1 MTRFERPALQRLREL
16 PPIFSF
22 GMATDAGVAKTTFY
36 RLRDEGLVEPIGRG
50 RYRLADTDAPPDLDL
65 REIAERAPEATICL
79 VSALNRHDL
88 TDQIPA
94 AIDIALPRGRR
105 TPVTEAPVAWHLFD
119 PRTFAIGRTELVL
132 DEGAAINLYG
142 PERSIIDAFRL
153 RHLEGHELATE
164 ALKRWLRRP
173 GSSPAA
179 LLAMARDFPKARPAL
194 QTALEI
200 LL

>member
-1 MTRFERPALQRLREL
+1 MRGDRGHARGRLQEL
-16 PPIFSF
+16 PPVFSF
-22 GMATDAGVAKTTFY
+22 RMATDAGVAKTTLY
-36 RLRDEGLVEPIGRG
+36 RLRDEGFIEAVGRG
-50 RYRLADTDAPPDLDL
+50 LFRITDTEFPADLEFH
-65 REIAERAPEATICL
+65 EIAWRAPEATICL
-79 VSALNRHDL
+79 VSALSRHDL

-94 AIDIALPRGRR
+94 AIDIAIPRGRR
-105 TPVTEAPVAWHLFD
+105 RPVVEAPVAWHSFD
-119 PRTFAIGRTELVL
+119 TETFAIGRTELQL
-132 DEGAAINLYG
+132 DEETAIGLYG

-153 RHLEGHELATE
+153 RHLEGHELALE
-164 ALKRWLRRP
+164 VLKRWLRRP

>member
-1 MTRFERPALQRLREL
+1 
-16 PPIFSF
+16 
-22 GMATDAGVAKTTFY
+22 MAIDAGVAKSRLY
-36 RLRDEGLVEPIGRG
+36 RLRDEGFIESVGRG
-50 RYRLADTDAPPDLDL
+50 RFRIADAEFPADLEFH
-65 REIAERAPEATICL
+65 EITQRAPEATICL

-105 TPVTEAPVAWHLFD
+105 RPVIEAPVAWHAFD
-119 PRTFAIGRTELVL
+119 PATFAIGRTELQL
-132 DEGAAINLYG
+132 DEKTAIGLYG
-142 PERSIIDAFRL
+142 TERCIMDAFRL
-153 RHLEGHELATE
+153 RHLEGHELAIE
-164 ALKRWLRRP
+164 ALKRWLRRR
-173 GSSPAA
+173 GSSPAS

>member
-1 MTRFERPALQRLREL
+1 MSGDRGQARERLREL
-16 PPIFSF
+16 PPVFSF
-22 GMATDAGVAKTTFY
+22 QMATDAGVAKTTLY
-36 RLRDEGLVEPIGRG
+36 RLRDEGFIEAVGRG
-50 RYRLADTDAPPDLDL
+50 RFRITDAELPPDLEL
-65 REIAERAPEATICL
+65 HEVAERAPEATICL
-79 VSALNRHDL
+79 VSALSRHDL

-105 TPVTEAPVAWHLFD
+105 QPVIEAPVAWHAFD
-119 PRTFAIGRTELVL
+119 PETFAIGRTELQL
-132 DEGAAINLYG
+132 DEKTVIGLYG
-142 PERSIIDAFRL
+142 PERCVIDAFRL
-153 RHLEGHELATE
+153 RHLEGHELAIE

-179 LLAMARDFPKARPAL
+179 LLDMARDFPKARPAL

>member
-1 MTRFERPALQRLREL
+1 MGGDRGQARERLREL
-16 PPIFSF
+16 PPVFSYR
-22 GMATDAGVAKTTFY
+22 MAIDAGIAKSKLY
-36 RLRDEGLVEPIGRG
+36 RLRDEGFIETVGRG
-50 RYRLADTDAPPDLDL
+50 RFRVTDAELPPDLEL
-65 REIAERAPEATICL
+65 HEIAQRAPEATICL
-79 VSALNRHDL
+79 VSALSRHDL

-94 AIDIALPRGRR
+94 AIDIAIPRGRR
-105 TPVTEAPVAWHLFD
+105 RPVIEAPVAWHSFD
-119 PRTFAIGRTELVL
+119 PETFDIGHTELEL
-132 DEGAAINLYG
+132 DEETVIGLYG

-153 RHLEGHELATE
+153 RHLEGHELAVE

>member
-1 MTRFERPALQRLREL
+1 MGGGSGQAQERLCEL
-16 PPIFSF
+16 PPVFSYR
-22 GMATDAGVAKTTFY
+22 MAIDAGVAKSTLY
-36 RLRDEGLVEPIGRG
+36 RLRDEGFIETVGRG
-50 RYRLADTDAPPDLDL
+50 RFRITDAELPPDLEL
-65 REIAERAPEATICL
+65 HEIVQRAREATICL
-79 VSALNRHDL
+79 VSALSRHDL

-94 AIDIALPRGRR
+94 AIDIAIPRGRR
-105 TPVTEAPVAWHLFD
+105 RPVIEAPVAWHSFA
-119 PRTFAIGRTELVL
+119 PETFTVGRTELQL
-132 DEGAAINLYG
+132 DEGAMIGLYG

-153 RHLEGHELATE
+153 RHLEGHELAVE

-179 LLAMARDFPKARPAL
+179 LLAMARHFPKARPAL

>member
-1 MTRFERPALQRLREL
+1 MGPILLPNLQQPALK
-16 PPIFSF
+16 PCGDSF
-22 GMATDAGVAKTTFY
+22 
-36 RLRDEGLVEPIGRG
+36 RPIG
-50 RYRLADTDAPPDLDL
+50 
-65 REIAERAPEATICL
+65 
-79 VSALNRHDL
+79 H
-88 TDQIPA
+88 
-94 AIDIALPRGRR
+94 
-105 TPVTEAPVAWHLFD
+105 
-119 PRTFAIGRTELVL
+119 TELEL
-132 DEGAAINLYG
+132 DEETVIGLYG

-153 RHLEGHELATE
+153 RHLEGHELAVE

>member
-1 MTRFERPALQRLREL
+1 MGEDRGHARERLHAL
-16 PPIFSF
+16 PPVFSF
-22 GMATDAGVAKTTFY
+22 RMATDAGVAKTTLY
-36 RLRDEGLVEPIGRG
+36 RLRDEGFIEAVGRG
-50 RYRLADTDAPPDLDL
+50 RFRITDTEFPADLEFH
-65 REIAERAPEATICL
+65 EIAQRAPEATICL
-79 VSALNRHDL
+79 VSALSRHDL

-94 AIDIALPRGRR
+94 AIDIAIPRGRR
-105 TPVTEAPVAWHLFD
+105 RPVIEAPVAWHSFD
-119 PRTFAIGRTELVL
+119 PGTFAIGRTELQL
-132 DEGAAINLYG
+132 DEETAIGLYG

-153 RHLEGHELATE
+153 RHIEGHELALE

-179 LLAMARDFPKARPAL
+179 LLAMARDFPKARPVL